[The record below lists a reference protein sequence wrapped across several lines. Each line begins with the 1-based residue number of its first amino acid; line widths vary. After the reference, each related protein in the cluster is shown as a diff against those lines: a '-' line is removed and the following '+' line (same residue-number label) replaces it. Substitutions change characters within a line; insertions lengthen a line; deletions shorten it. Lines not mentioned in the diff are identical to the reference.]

1 MNDSVSP
8 EHVIRIPAYTD
19 MNIVPAFYVCLGR
32 QREDGTVRC
41 TVTTVNVK
49 LIQDAGTRP
58 AGH

>member
-8 EHVIRIPAYTD
+8 EHVIRIRAYTD
-19 MNIVPAFYVCLGR
+19 VNIVTAFYVYLGR

-41 TVTTVNVK
+41 TVTAVNVK